1 MRLDAVDRRHH
12 RARPAALR
20 PVPRLPH
27 LTVGAPGSCQGRG
40 ARRGDVA
47 DAAGRGATL
56 TDRQRAALALA
67 DAEMSQPAACS
78 AHEVV
83 ASCAR
88 RFPPDE
94 LVELTLDVM
103 KWNYQKVGVA
113 LGIDDEVRPG
123 ALTDLSFDADGHAI
137 L

>member
-1 MRLDAVDRRHH
+1 MRLAV
-12 RARPAALR
+12 ARDEGLDEA
-20 PVPRLPH
+20 
-27 LTVGAPGSCQGRG
+27 T
-40 ARRGDVA
+40 VA
-47 DAAGRGATL
+47 DADGPGATL

-67 DAEMSQPAACS
+67 DAEMSQPS
-78 AHEVV
+78 GLSPEQVRELR
-83 ASCAR
+83 AR
-88 RFPPDE
+88 FRPDE

-103 KWNYQKVGVA
+103 KWNYQKVAVA